1 MSGPSSIIRKNI
13 SSIVTLLIGILVFIN
28 IPNQIDIGSETSIN
42 SVNPRTLPYLIASAI
57 IVLSLLIIISDII
70 ISRKKEAAFYVNK
83 QIEDSNYIRVFL
95 SIICIMLWIVLI
107 PYIGF
112 NIATILLISAIM
124 LIIGNRNWWQIMILS
139 LILSLPLNYL
149 LKVVLRVYLPQGLIF
164 Q

>member
-1 MSGPSSIIRKNI
+1 
-13 SSIVTLLIGILVFIN
+13 
-28 IPNQIDIGSETSIN
+28 
-42 SVNPRTLPYLIASAI
+42 
-57 IVLSLLIIISDII
+57 
-70 ISRKKEAAFYVNK
+70 
-83 QIEDSNYIRVFL
+83 
-95 SIICIMLWIVLI
+95 MLWIVLI

>member
-1 MSGPSSIIRKNI
+1 MSGPSSIIKKNI
-13 SSIVTLLIGILVFIN
+13 SSIITLLIGILVFIN

-42 SVNPRTLPYLIASAI
+42 SVNSRTLPYLIASAI

-95 SIICIMLWIVLI
+95 SFICIMLWIVLI

-124 LIIGNRNWWQIMILS
+124 LIIGNRNWWQIIILS